1 MSAKKYQPPFTLTSE
16 ILTLA
21 TQIGEEVGRLSIL
34 LGQESELR
42 LRRINRI
49 RSVTGSLAI
58 EGNTLSEAQITAI
71 LDGKRVIAPP
81 REIQEAHNALAAY
94 EQLEAWKPQDEES
107 LLSAHQVI
115 MKGLLENTGRYRHGG
130 VGVMAG
136 DKVLHM
142 APPASRVPRL
152 MAALFAWLAG
162 CKEHPLIA
170 SSVFHYEFEFI
181 HPFTDGNGRM
191 GRLWQTL
198 ILSQWQPVF
207 AHLPVESLVHKHQA
221 KYYQALNESTQK
233 TDCAPFILF
242 MLRTIR
248 EAMREADSSQIAP
261 QVTPHVTPHVTP
273 QIAALLRVMSGE
285 MSRDELQAVLE
296 LKDRKSFQQRY
307 LQVALAQGL
316 IEMTVPDKPR
326 SRLQKYRLTELGAAW
341 TRGNVE

>member
-49 RSVTGSLAI
+49 RTVTGSLAI
-58 EGNTLSEAQITAI
+58 EGNTLSEGQITAI

-94 EQLEAWKPQDEES
+94 EQLEAWNPPDEES
-107 LLSAHQVI
+107 LLFAHQVM
-115 MKGLLENTGRYRHGG
+115 MKGLLESAGSYRHGG

-136 DKVLHM
+136 AKVLHM
-142 APPASRVPRL
+142 APPATQVPRL
-152 MAALFAWLAG
+152 MGDLFGWLAE

-181 HPFTDGNGRM
+181 HPFADGNGRI

-198 ILSQWQPVF
+198 ILSHWQPMF
-207 AHLPVESLVHKHQA
+207 AYLPVESLVHKHQA
-221 KYYQALNESTQK
+221 EYYQALNESTQK
-233 TDCAPFILF
+233 TDSAPFILF

-248 EAMREADSSQIAP
+248 EAILEADSP
-261 QVTPHVTPHVTP
+261 QVAPHVTP
-273 QIAALLRVMSGE
+273 QVAALLRAISGE

-307 LQVALAQGL
+307 LQVALEQGL
-316 IEMTVPDKPR
+316 IELTVPDKPR
-326 SRLQKYRLTELGAAW
+326 SRLQKYRLTELGQ
-341 TRGNVE
+341 TTLEGLGKG

>member
-1 MSAKKYQPPFTLTSE
+1 MTAKKYQPPFTLSSE

-21 TQIGEEVGRLSIL
+21 TKIGEEVGRLSVL
-34 LGQESELR
+34 LGQDAQLR

-49 RSVTGSLAI
+49 RSITGSLAI
-58 EGNTLSEAQITAI
+58 EGNTLSEQQITAI

-94 EQLEAWKPQDEES
+94 GQLQEWKSQSEQD
-107 LLSAHQVI
+107 LLSAHQVM
-115 MKGLLENTGRYRHGG
+115 MKGLLERAGGYRSSG

-136 DKVLHM
+136 EQVLHM
-142 APPASRVPRL
+142 APPANQVPRL
-152 MAALFAWLAG
+152 MADLFNWLAE
-162 CKEHPLIA
+162 CEAHPLIV

-181 HPFTDGNGRM
+181 HPFADGNGRI

-198 ILSQWQPVF
+198 ILSRWQPMF

-221 KYYQALNESTQK
+221 EYYQALNESTQQ

-248 EAMREADSSQIAP
+248 EAIQEAD
-261 QVTPHVTPHVTP
+261 TPHVTPHVSP
-273 QIAALLRVMSGE
+273 QVAGLLPILKGEVGRDALQALLG
-285 MSRDELQAVLE
+285 

-307 LQVALAQGL
+307 LQPALAQGL

-326 SRLQKYRLTELGAAW
+326 SRLQKYRLTRLGQ
-341 TRGNVE
+341 TTLENLDKD